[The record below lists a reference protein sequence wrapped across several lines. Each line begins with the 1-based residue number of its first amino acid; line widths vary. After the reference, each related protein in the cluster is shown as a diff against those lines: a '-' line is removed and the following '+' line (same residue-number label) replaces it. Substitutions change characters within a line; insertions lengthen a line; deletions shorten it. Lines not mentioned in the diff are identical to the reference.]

1 MAVTTAMS
9 ALGLAALIALP
20 GAHHAPGPGPSTQ
33 DEAVPG
39 AESLHVS
46 LETPSDDERPA
57 PGDHVGYTIRV
68 RNSGAE
74 ALPEAEIVQ
83 FLPPTVRYV
92 SGSAGTRA
100 AVEDGRVTWTQ
111 DLGPGERASFRV
123 TGEITGVLE
132 DGAHP
137 VTTVC
142 LRPEPGA
149 ALAACSSAVHRVHAT
164 VPLVWVVAGLLLLAV
179 ATAVGTVGCLCHPG
193 TRRPRP
199 APAVP
204 DNHTPEP
211 APNVRAFTDEATVYE
226 LDAHR

>member
-9 ALGLAALIALP
+9 ALGLAALIVLP
-20 GAHHAPGPGPSTQ
+20 GAHHAPGPGPSSDDGPVQ
-33 DEAVPG
+33 G
-39 AESLHVS
+39 SESLHVS
-46 LETPSDDERPA
+46 LESRSDDERLG
-57 PGDHVGYTIRV
+57 PGDQVGYTIRV

-74 ALPEAEIVQ
+74 ELPEAEVVQ

-100 AVEDGRVTWTQ
+100 GVEDGRATWTQ
-111 DLGPGERASFRV
+111 DLAPGERASFRV
-123 TGEITGVLE
+123 TVQITGVLE

-149 ALAACSSAVHRVHAT
+149 ALAACSSALHRVHGS
-164 VPLVWVVAGLLLLAV
+164 VSPVWVAAGLLLAV
-179 ATAVGTVGCLCHPG
+179 ATAAGAAGLLRHRGP
-193 TRRPRP
+193 RRARP
-199 APAVP
+199 APEAP
-204 DNHTPEP
+204 GDHTPAP
-211 APNVRAFTDEATVYE
+211 APNVRTLTDRATVHE